1 MAVTHFELT
10 NEWHLAAPIDRVWE
24 LIAATEDWP
33 RWWRAVARVEQLQAG
48 TADGLGSVYRMHWKT
63 ALPYTL
69 RFDVETV
76 RVEKHRAIEG
86 RAFGEL
92 DGTGLWT
99 FTETRDGTIAR
110 YVWRVE
116 VAKPWMRLMSPVLRP
131 VFAWNH
137 HKVMG
142 WGEADARKRLAIQSH
157 SRER

>member
-10 NEWHLAAPIDRVWE
+10 NEWHLALPIDRVWD
-24 LIAATEDWP
+24 LIAATQDWP

-48 TADGLGSVYRMHWKT
+48 AADGLGAIHRMHWKT
-63 ALPYTL
+63 ALPYSL
-69 RFDVETV
+69 AFDVETV
-76 RVEKHRAIEG
+76 RVEKHREIEG

-99 FTETRDGTIAR
+99 FEETPEGTAAR
-110 YVWRVE
+110 YLWRVE
-116 VAKPWMRLMSPVLRP
+116 VTKPWMRLMAPVLRP

-142 WGEADARKRLAIQSH
+142 WGETDARKWLSI
-157 SRER
+157 